1 MATGTLTAGPL
12 SPSAN
17 GRSVTWSAAASAS
30 SSAAERAPS
39 LIQLAEAAGAGHAL
53 RDASDVA
60 GTHLQP
66 HPLGRPPRRHVVEAD
81 VELAVAGVIDP
92 QHFGVHPTT
101 IRFTR

>member
-1 MATGTLTAGPL
+1 MARPWTRHNGAVRPRLPFVRPVSGSTDPIDPYAGADP
-12 SPSAN
+12 A
-17 GRSVTWSAAASAS
+17 VV
-30 SSAAERAPS
+30 
-39 LIQLAEAAGAGHAL
+39 AGHAL

-66 HPLGRPPRRHVVEAD
+66 HPLGQPPRRHVVEAD